1 MTVAIGLVGAGGR
14 AARVH
19 APTMAASPD
28 VRFAGVWSRTFGPA
42 ERLASQYGVPV
53 FERYDDLLDTCEAVA
68 FAVPPAAQ
76 VDLAVTAAQRG
87 LAVLLE
93 KPLAVDVAG
102 AKELAAEVER
112 SNVVSLLA
120 LTWRYAPAVRRF
132 LDRVVPRTH
141 PIGATARARSSLLT
155 EGTPA
160 RTWWVER
167 SVLFDQGPEIVDVLD
182 AALGRIRTVRGHG
195 DRLGWIGLLL
205 EHEGGRFSEVSLS
218 AHAGVQPRR
227 AEVEIVGSNGV
238 ADIDCAAAVG
248 PDAYTTMYAE
258 FVSAIRDG
266 APVTVDARRGCRLHE
281 VLDRVETDLL
291 RSL

>member
-1 MTVAIGLVGAGGR
+1 
-14 AARVH
+14 
-19 APTMAASPD
+19 MAASPD

-42 ERLASQYGVPV
+42 ERLASRYAVPV
-53 FERYDDLLDTCEAVA
+53 FERYDDLLDSCQAVA

-76 VDLAVTAAQRG
+76 VDLAITAVQRG

-102 AKELAAEVER
+102 AKELATEIER
-112 SNVVSLLA
+112 ANVVSLLA
-120 LTWRYAPAVRRF
+120 LTWRYAPAVRQF
-132 LDRVVPRTH
+132 LQRVVPRTH
-141 PIGATARARSSLLT
+141 PIGATARATSSLLT

-167 SVLFDQGPEIVDVLD
+167 SVLFDQGPDIVDLLD
-182 AALGRIRTVRGHG
+182 AALGRIRAVRGHG
-195 DRLGWIGLLL
+195 NRLGWIGLLL
-205 EHEGGRFSEVSLS
+205 EHEGGRFSEASLS

-248 PDAYTTMYAE
+248 SDAYTTMYAE
-258 FVSAIRDG
+258 FASAVQFG
-266 APVTVDARRGCRLHE
+266 TPVTVDAHRARRLHE
-281 VLDRVETDLL
+281 VLDRAETDLL